1 MKISFGRYLPLNSII
16 HKIDPRI
23 KLVVLISLIVS
34 IFFNTGFTG
43 YLIISAFILS
53 VFFLAKLN
61 YSILFKLLIP
71 MSFIIIILFVI
82 NCFIIKNPVG
92 STSDSVGL
100 LWHWSFIT
108 ISWRAIFSSLYIGF
122 RIYLMILITTI
133 LTTTTQPLD
142 LTLALEDLMMPLK
155 LIKFPVHIISMII
168 SIALRSIPTLFDEAG
183 RILKAQA
190 SRGVDLKNGHFKEKV
205 KALVS
210 LIIPLLVSAFQKA
223 EDLAYAMDS
232 RGYDPQGHRT
242 RFRQYHIDFKDLCF
256 FILGIGLLTLIIVY
270 SYHPDLIPK
279 IPFIEQYVNSGV
291 SN

>member
-1 MKISFGRYLPLNSII
+1 MKVSFGRYLPLNSLV
-16 HKIDPRI
+16 HRIDPRI

-43 YLIISAFILS
+43 YCLIAAFIIL
-53 VFFLAKLN
+53 VFFIARLPYTLLFRLLLPMFFIVL
-61 YSILFKLLIP
+61 ILFI
-71 MSFIIIILFVI
+71 I
-82 NCFIIKNPVG
+82 NCFIIKENSNQNIGVI
-92 STSDSVGL
+92 
-100 LWHWSFIT
+100 WHWQFLTLSY
-108 ISWRAIFSSLYIGF
+108 RGIFSSLYIGI
-122 RIYLMILITTI
+122 RIYLMIITTTI

-155 LIKFPVHIISMII
+155 LIRFPVHIISMII

-190 SRGVDLKNGHFKEKV
+190 SRGVDLKNGHFREKV

-232 RGYDPQGHRT
+232 RGYDPQGKRT
-242 RFRQYHIDFKDLCF
+242 RFRQYRITLKDIIF
-256 FILGIGLLTLIIVY
+256 FVLGVGLLAFIITY
-270 SYHPDLIPK
+270 KYHPGIMPRIP
-279 IPFIEQYVNSGV
+279 IDRYVL
-291 SN
+291 

>member
-1 MKISFGRYLPLNSII
+1 MKVSFGRYLPLNSLI

-43 YLIISAFILS
+43 YAIIGVFILL
-53 VFFLAKLN
+53 VFFTARLP
-61 YSILFKLLIP
+61 YSLLFRLLVP
-71 MSFIIIILFVI
+71 MSFIVLILFII
-82 NCFIIKNPVG
+82 NCFIIRENPNQDIGVI
-92 STSDSVGL
+92 
-100 LWHWSFIT
+100 WHWQFLTLSYRGILSSF
-108 ISWRAIFSSLYIGF
+108 YIGF
-122 RIYLMILITTI
+122 RIYLMIITTTI

-142 LTLALEDLMMPLK
+142 LTLALEDLMAPLK
-155 LIKFPVHIISMII
+155 LIRFPVHIISMII

-232 RGYDPQGHRT
+232 RGYDPQGKRT
-242 RFRQYHIDFKDLCF
+242 RFRQYHINLIDIAF
-256 FILGIGLLTLIIVY
+256 FILGVGLLAFIITY
-270 SYHPDLIPK
+270 KYHPGIMPRIP
-279 IPFIEQYVNSGV
+279 IDHYVM
-291 SN
+291 

>member
-1 MKISFGRYLPLNSII
+1 MKVSFGRYLPLNSII
-16 HKIDPRI
+16 HKVDPRI

-43 YLIISAFILS
+43 YCFIAVFILIL
-53 VFFLAKLN
+53 FFSAKLPA
-61 YSILFKLLIP
+61 SLLGRLLVPMLFIVVILF
-71 MSFIIIILFVI
+71 IL
-82 NCFIIKNPVG
+82 NCFIIKADQ
-92 STSDSVGL
+92 SDSEEIKAIGQ
-100 LWHWSFIT
+100 LWHWKFLTVSFKGIY
-108 ISWRAIFSSLYIGF
+108 SSIYIGI
-122 RIYLMILITTI
+122 RIYLMIITTTI

-190 SRGVDLKNGHFKEKV
+190 SRGVDLKNGHFREKI

-232 RGYDPQGHRT
+232 RGYDPQGKRT
-242 RFRQYHIDFKDLCF
+242 RFRQFKINYKDILF
-256 FILGIGLLTLIIVY
+256 FILGVGLLAFIIT
-270 SYHPDLIPK
+270 YHK
-279 IPFIEQYVNSGV
+279 IPSFMPAIPIDHYVL
-291 SN
+291 

>member
-1 MKISFGRYLPLNSII
+1 MKVSFGRYLPLNSII
-16 HKIDPRI
+16 HKVDPRI

-43 YLIISAFILS
+43 YCIIGAVILL
-53 VFFLAKLN
+53 VFFSARLPYTLL
-61 YSILFKLLIP
+61 IRLLIP
-71 MSFIIIILFVI
+71 MSFIIVILFI
-82 NCFIIKNPVG
+82 LNCFIIKGNSENIGVIWNWQFLTLSYRG
-92 STSDSVGL
+92 
-100 LWHWSFIT
+100 
-108 ISWRAIFSSLYIGF
+108 IFSSVYIGL
-122 RIYLMILITTI
+122 RIYLMIITTTI

-155 LIKFPVHIISMII
+155 LIRFPVHIISMII

-232 RGYDPQGHRT
+232 RGYDPQGKRT
-242 RFRQYHIDFKDLCF
+242 RFRQYHIDFKDVLF
-256 FILGIGLLTLIIVY
+256 FVLGVGLLAFIITY
-270 SYHPDLIPK
+270 KYHPDFMPRIP
-279 IPFIEQYVNSGV
+279 IDRFVM
-291 SN
+291 

>member
-1 MKISFGRYLPLNSII
+1 MKVSFGRYLPLNSII
-16 HKIDPRI
+16 HKVDPRI

-43 YLIISAFILS
+43 YCIIGAFILLL
-53 VFFLAKLN
+53 FFSARLP
-61 YSILFKLLIP
+61 YSLLFRLLIP
-71 MSFIIIILFVI
+71 MSFIIIILFI
-82 NCFIIKNPVG
+82 LNCFIIKG
-92 STSDSVGL
+92 SSDDIGEIWNWKFLTLSYRG
-100 LWHWSFIT
+100 
-108 ISWRAIFSSLYIGF
+108 IFSSIYIGL
-122 RIYLMILITTI
+122 RIYLMIITTTI

-190 SRGVDLKNGHFKEKV
+190 SRGVDMKNGHFKEKV

-232 RGYDPQGHRT
+232 RGYDPQGKRT
-242 RFRQYHIDFKDLCF
+242 RFRQYHIDLKDLLF
-256 FILGIGLLTLIIVY
+256 FVLGVGLLAFIITY
-270 SYHPDLIPK
+270 KYHPGIMPRIP
-279 IPFIEQYVNSGV
+279 IDHFVM
-291 SN
+291 

>member
-1 MKISFGRYLPLNSII
+1 MKVSFGRYLPLNSII
-16 HKIDPRI
+16 HKVDPRI

-43 YLIISAFILS
+43 YCFIAVFILIL
-53 VFFLAKLN
+53 FFSAKLPA
-61 YSILFKLLIP
+61 SLLGRLLVPMLFIVVILF
-71 MSFIIIILFVI
+71 IL
-82 NCFIIKNPVG
+82 NCFIIKADQSVP
-92 STSDSVGL
+92 DSIKAIGQ
-100 LWHWSFIT
+100 LWHWKFLTVSFKGIY
-108 ISWRAIFSSLYIGF
+108 SSIYIGI
-122 RIYLMILITTI
+122 RIYLMIITTTI

-142 LTLALEDLMMPLK
+142 LILALEDLMMPLK

-190 SRGVDLKNGHFKEKV
+190 SRGVDLKNGHFREKI

-232 RGYDPQGHRT
+232 RGYDPQGKRT
-242 RFRQYHIDFKDLCF
+242 RFRQFKINYKDILF
-256 FILGIGLLTLIIVY
+256 FILGVGLLAFIIT
-270 SYHPDLIPK
+270 YHK
-279 IPFIEQYVNSGV
+279 IPSFMPAIPIDHYVL
-291 SN
+291 

>member
-1 MKISFGRYLPLNSII
+1 MKVSFGRYLPLNSII
-16 HKIDPRI
+16 HKVDPRI
-23 KLVVLISLIVS
+23 KLVVLISLIIS

-43 YLIISAFILS
+43 YCFIAVFILIL
-53 VFFLAKLN
+53 FFSAKLPA
-61 YSILFKLLIP
+61 SLLGRLLVPMLFIVVILF
-71 MSFIIIILFVI
+71 IL
-82 NCFIIKNPVG
+82 NCFIINAKQ
-92 STSDSVGL
+92 SDLEEIKTIGQ
-100 LWHWSFIT
+100 LWHWKFLTVSFKGIY
-108 ISWRAIFSSLYIGF
+108 SSIYIGI
-122 RIYLMILITTI
+122 RIYLMIITTTI

-190 SRGVDLKNGHFKEKV
+190 SRGVDLKNGHFREKI

-232 RGYDPQGHRT
+232 RGYDPQGKRT
-242 RFRQYHIDFKDLCF
+242 RFRQFKINYKDILF
-256 FILGIGLLTLIIVY
+256 FILGVGLLAFIIT
-270 SYHPDLIPK
+270 YHK
-279 IPFIEQYVNSGV
+279 IPSFMPAIPIDHYVL
-291 SN
+291 

>member
-1 MKISFGRYLPLNSII
+1 MKVSFGRYLPLNSII
-16 HKIDPRI
+16 HKVDPRI

-43 YLIISAFILS
+43 YCFIAVFILIL
-53 VFFLAKLN
+53 FFSAKLPA
-61 YSILFKLLIP
+61 SLLGRLLVPMLFIVVILF
-71 MSFIIIILFVI
+71 IL
-82 NCFIIKNPVG
+82 NCFIIKADQ
-92 STSDSVGL
+92 SDSEAIKKIGQ
-100 LWHWSFIT
+100 LWHWKFLTVSFKGIY
-108 ISWRAIFSSLYIGF
+108 SSIYIGI
-122 RIYLMILITTI
+122 RIYLMIITTTI

-190 SRGVDLKNGHFKEKV
+190 SRGVDLKNGHFREKI

-232 RGYDPQGHRT
+232 RGYDPQGKRT
-242 RFRQYHIDFKDLCF
+242 RFRQFKINYKDILF
-256 FILGIGLLTLIIVY
+256 FILGVGLLAFIIT
-270 SYHPDLIPK
+270 YHK
-279 IPFIEQYVNSGV
+279 IPSFMPAIPIDHYVL
-291 SN
+291 

>member
-1 MKISFGRYLPLNSII
+1 MKVSFGRYLPLNSII

-23 KLVVLISLIVS
+23 KLVVLIALIVS

-43 YLIISAFILS
+43 YCFIAIFVSII
-53 VFFLAKLN
+53 FFSAKLRA
-61 YSILFKLLIP
+61 SLLVRLLVPMLFIVAILFI
-71 MSFIIIILFVI
+71 I
-82 NCFIIKNPVG
+82 NCFIIKSG
-92 STSDSVGL
+92 DIGL
-100 LWHWSFIT
+100 LWHWKFLYVSYRGIY
-108 ISWRAIFSSLYIGF
+108 SSIYIGV
-122 RIYLMILITTI
+122 RIYLMIITTTI

-155 LIKFPVHIISMII
+155 LIKFPVHVISMII

-190 SRGVDLKNGHFKEKV
+190 SRGVDLKNGHFREKV

-232 RGYDPQGHRT
+232 RGYDPQGKRT
-242 RFRQYHIDFKDLCF
+242 RFRQFRINYKDILF
-256 FILGIGLLTLIIVY
+256 FILGVGLLAFIIT
-270 SYHPDLIPK
+270 YHYHSFMPAIP
-279 IPFIEQYVNSGV
+279 IDHYVS
-291 SN
+291 

>member
-16 HKIDPRI
+16 HKVDPRI
-23 KLVVLISLIVS
+23 KLVVLLSLIVS
-34 IFFNTGFTG
+34 VFWGTGFTG
-43 YLIISAFILS
+43 YIIIAAVVLTI
-53 VFFLAKLN
+53 FFAAKLH
-61 YSILFKLLIP
+61 YSLLLRLLVP
-71 MSFIIIILFVI
+71 MIFIVIILFI
-82 NCFIIKNPVG
+82 FNIFIYKNVAGKPDTIGWLVQ
-92 STSDSVGL
+92 
-100 LWHWSFIT
+100 WHFIV
-108 ISWRAIFSSLYIGF
+108 ISWKAILSALYIGF

-190 SRGVDLKNGHFKEKV
+190 SRGVDLKNGHFKEKI

-232 RGYDPQGHRT
+232 RGYDPQGKRT
-242 RFRQYHIDFKDLCF
+242 RFRQYHIDFKDIIF
-256 FILGIGLLTLIIVY
+256 FIIGVGLLAFIITFH
-270 SYHPDLIPK
+270 YHPGIMPA
-279 IPFIEQYVNSGV
+279 IPFIEQYVNTGV
-291 SN
+291 SSS

>member
-1 MKISFGRYLPLNSII
+1 MKVSFGRYLPLNSII
-16 HKIDPRI
+16 HKVDPRI

-43 YLIISAFILS
+43 YCFIAVFILIL
-53 VFFLAKLN
+53 FFSAKLPA
-61 YSILFKLLIP
+61 SLLGRLLVPMLFIVVILF
-71 MSFIIIILFVI
+71 IL
-82 NCFIIKNPVG
+82 NCFIIKANQ
-92 STSDSVGL
+92 SDSGEIKAIGQ
-100 LWHWSFIT
+100 LWHWKFLTVSFKGIY
-108 ISWRAIFSSLYIGF
+108 SSIYIGI
-122 RIYLMILITTI
+122 RIYLMIITTTI

-190 SRGVDLKNGHFKEKV
+190 SRGVDLKNGHFREKI

-232 RGYDPQGHRT
+232 RGYDPQGKRT
-242 RFRQYHIDFKDLCF
+242 RFRQFKINYKDILF
-256 FILGIGLLTLIIVY
+256 FILGVGLLAFIIT
-270 SYHPDLIPK
+270 YHK
-279 IPFIEQYVNSGV
+279 IPSFMPVIPIDHYVL
-291 SN
+291 

>member
-1 MKISFGRYLPLNSII
+1 MKVSFGRYLPLNSII
-16 HKIDPRI
+16 HKLDPRI

-43 YLIISAFILS
+43 YCFIAVFILIL
-53 VFFLAKLN
+53 FFSAKLPA
-61 YSILFKLLIP
+61 SLLGRLLVPMLFIVVILF
-71 MSFIIIILFVI
+71 IL
-82 NCFIIKNPVG
+82 NCFIINAKQ
-92 STSDSVGL
+92 SDLEEIKTIGQ
-100 LWHWSFIT
+100 LWHWKFLTVSFKGIY
-108 ISWRAIFSSLYIGF
+108 SSIYIGI
-122 RIYLMILITTI
+122 RIYLMIITTTI

-190 SRGVDLKNGHFKEKV
+190 SRGVDLKNGHFREKI

-232 RGYDPQGHRT
+232 RGYDPQGKRT
-242 RFRQYHIDFKDLCF
+242 RFRQFKINYKDILF
-256 FILGIGLLTLIIVY
+256 FILGVGLLAFIIT
-270 SYHPDLIPK
+270 YHK
-279 IPFIEQYVNSGV
+279 IPSFMPAIPIDHYVL
-291 SN
+291 

>member
-1 MKISFGRYLPLNSII
+1 MKVSFGRYLPLNSIV

-23 KLVVLISLIVS
+23 KLVVLIALIVS

-43 YLIISAFILS
+43 YCFIAVFILAI
-53 VFFLAKLN
+53 FFLAKLPA
-61 YSILFKLLIP
+61 SLLVKLLVP
-71 MSFIIIILFVI
+71 MSFIVAILFI
-82 NCFIIKNPVG
+82 LNCFIIKGNG
-92 STSDSVGL
+92 ADIGM
-100 LWHWSFIT
+100 LWEWKFLAVSY
-108 ISWRAIFSSLYIGF
+108 RGIFSSIYIGI
-122 RIYLMILITTI
+122 RIYLMIITTTI

-155 LIKFPVHIISMII
+155 LIRFPVHIISMII

-190 SRGVDLKNGHFKEKV
+190 SRGVDMKNGHFKEKV

-232 RGYDPQGHRT
+232 RGYDPQGKRT
-242 RFRQYHIDFKDLCF
+242 RFRQYRINYKDIIF
-256 FILGIGLLTLIIVY
+256 FILGAGLLAFIITY
-270 SYHPDLIPK
+270 YYHAAFMPAIP
-279 IPFIEQYVNSGV
+279 IDHFV
-291 SN
+291 S

>member
-1 MKISFGRYLPLNSII
+1 MKVSFGRYLPLNSII
-16 HKIDPRI
+16 HKVDPRI

-43 YLIISAFILS
+43 YCFIAVFILIL
-53 VFFLAKLN
+53 FFSAKLPA
-61 YSILFKLLIP
+61 SLLGRLLVPMLFIVVILF
-71 MSFIIIILFVI
+71 IL
-82 NCFIIKNPVG
+82 NCFIIKADQ
-92 STSDSVGL
+92 SDSEAIKTIGQ
-100 LWHWSFIT
+100 LWHWKFLTVSFKGIY
-108 ISWRAIFSSLYIGF
+108 SSIYIGI
-122 RIYLMILITTI
+122 RIYLMIITTTI

-190 SRGVDLKNGHFKEKV
+190 SRGVDLKNGHFREKI

-232 RGYDPQGHRT
+232 RGYDPQGKRT
-242 RFRQYHIDFKDLCF
+242 RFRQFKINYKDILF
-256 FILGIGLLTLIIVY
+256 FILGVGLLAFIIT
-270 SYHPDLIPK
+270 YHK
-279 IPFIEQYVNSGV
+279 IPSFMPAIPIDHYVL
-291 SN
+291 

>member
-1 MKISFGRYLPLNSII
+1 MKVSFGRYLPLNSII

-23 KLVVLISLIVS
+23 KLVVLIALIVS

-43 YLIISAFILS
+43 YCIIGAFILL
-53 VFFLAKLN
+53 VFFSARLPYTL
-61 YSILFKLLIP
+61 LFRLLVP
-71 MSFIIIILFVI
+71 MSFIIIILFI
-82 NCFIIKNPVG
+82 LNCFIIKG
-92 STSDSVGL
+92 DSENIGVI
-100 LWHWSFIT
+100 WHWQFLTLSQ
-108 ISWRAIFSSLYIGF
+108 RGIFSSIYIGT
-122 RIYLMILITTI
+122 RIYLMIITTTI

-142 LTLALEDLMMPLK
+142 LTLALEDLMLPLK
-155 LIKFPVHIISMII
+155 LIRFPVHIISMII

-232 RGYDPQGHRT
+232 RGYDPQGKRT
-242 RFRQYHIDFKDLCF
+242 RFRQYHIDFKDVLF
-256 FILGIGLLTLIIVY
+256 FVLGVGLLAFIITY
-270 SYHPDLIPK
+270 KYHPDIMPK
-279 IPFIEQYVNSGV
+279 IPIDRFVMAE
-291 SN
+291 

>member
-1 MKISFGRYLPLNSII
+1 MKVSFGRYLPLNSII

-43 YLIISAFILS
+43 YCFIAVFVLI
-53 VFFLAKLN
+53 VFFSAKLPP
-61 YSILFKLLIP
+61 SLLGRLLIP
-71 MSFIIIILFVI
+71 MLFIVIILFVL
-82 NCFIIKNPVG
+82 NCFIIKGNITESSIDNIHV
-92 STSDSVGL
+92 
-100 LWHWSFIT
+100 LWKWKFLT
-108 ISWRAIFSSLYIGF
+108 ISYRGIFSSIYIGI
-122 RIYLMILITTI
+122 RIYLMIITTTI

-155 LIKFPVHIISMII
+155 LIKFPVHVISMII

-190 SRGVDLKNGHFKEKV
+190 SRGVDLKNGHFREKV

-210 LIIPLLVSAFQKA
+210 LIIPLLVSSFQKA

-232 RGYDPQGHRT
+232 RGYDPQGKRT
-242 RFRQYHIDFKDLCF
+242 RFRQFKINYKDILF
-256 FILGIGLLTLIIVY
+256 FILGVGLLTFIITY
-270 SYHPDLIPK
+270 HYHPTLFMPAIP
-279 IPFIEQYVNSGV
+279 IDRYVS
-291 SN
+291 